1 MSERISFPVQGM
13 TCAACSARVQKALS
27 ATPGV
32 QDANV
37 NLLANEATVAFD
49 PSITSA
55 EALAET
61 VRSVGYE
68 AELPVAGSS
77 TLDDQEKQDQQQAAE
92 FNDLK
97 RKAIVSLVCATVGM
111 FILMPLG
118 HRAHYVEM
126 LMTLFVM
133 AWAGR
138 GFYTRAWA
146 ALRHGTSDMN
156 TLISIG
162 TLAAFV
168 FSVATPDSYFESV
181 NWIIALVLTGRAF
194 ESRAKRQTT
203 MALRKLIS
211 LQPRTARVF
220 RDGVEVELPVEHVR
234 IGDTLLVRPGEK
246 IAIDGEVLEGA
257 SSVDESMLT
266 GESIPVSKQP
276 GDRVIGGTLNT
287 TGSFRFRTTALGSQ
301 GVLAHIVKLMRE
313 AQGSRAPVQ
322 RLADRISAV
331 FVPIVLLIAL
341 ATFFV
346 WYFVPSEPS
355 LARAI
360 SAAVAVLVIACP
372 CAMGLAVPTAVMV
385 SSGRAAQQ
393 GILIKGGEALEK
405 LQAVDVV
412 VFDKT
417 GTITEGQPVVTD
429 VIVTGD
435 TTRDEILLLA
445 ASVEAHSE
453 HPLAQAVLQFAAG
466 KGISPQPVSGFSSTP
481 GLGAEGIVL
490 GQQVLIGNAAWLVD
504 RRVAT
509 APLLP
514 HLEQFSAEGKTP
526 LLIAIDG
533 RAEAVIAVADTLKA
547 TSAEAVQLLHEMR
560 LKVVLLTGDREETG
574 RAIAHQISVDE
585 VVAGV
590 LPAGKLDEIK
600 RLQKQGHVVAMVGDG
615 VNDAPA
621 LAQAEIGIAM
631 GSGADVATEAADVT
645 LMRSDPRGVAT
656 AIQISRK
663 TMSIMK
669 QNLFWA
675 FAYNVIGIPI
685 AASGELSP
693 VFAGAAMALSSVSVV
708 TNSLRLRRR
717 GRQHEEAPIPSPA
730 SCGCEMQAE
739 PRKAIGLTRRPKPLT
754 CAGCG

>member
-708 TNSLRLRRR
+708 TNSLRLRR
-717 GRQHEEAPIPSPA
+717 
-730 SCGCEMQAE
+730 
-739 PRKAIGLTRRPKPLT
+739 
-754 CAGCG
+754 AGKTT

>member
-1 MSERISFPVQGM
+1 MSERISFPIQGM

-37 NLLANEATVAFD
+37 NLLANEASVAFD
-49 PSITSA
+49 PRTTSP
-55 EALAET
+55 EALVET
-61 VRSVGYE
+61 VRRVGYE
-68 AELPVAGSS
+68 AELPSAGSS
-77 TLDDQEKQDQQQAAE
+77 TLDDQEQQDRRQAAE
-92 FNDLK
+92 FSDLK
-97 RKAIVSLVCATVGM
+97 RKAIVSLVCAAVGM

-118 HRAHYVEM
+118 HRAHYFEM
-126 LMTLFVM
+126 LMTVFVM

-138 GFYTRAWA
+138 DFYTRAWA

-162 TLAAFV
+162 TGAAFV

-194 ESRAKRQTT
+194 KSRAKRQTT
-203 MALRKLIS
+203 TALRKLIS
-211 LQPRTARVF
+211 LQPRTARVW
-220 RDGVEVELPVEHVR
+220 RDGVEVEVPVERVR
-234 IGDTLLVRPGEK
+234 LGDTLLVRPGEK

-266 GESIPVSKQP
+266 GESIPVSKQI
-276 GDRVIGGTLNT
+276 GDRVIGGTINT
-287 TGSFRFRTTALGSQ
+287 TGSFRFRATALGSQ

-331 FVPIVLLIAL
+331 FVPVVLLIAL
-341 ATFFV
+341 ATFLA
-346 WYFVPSEPS
+346 WYFVPSQPS
-355 LARAI
+355 LAHAI

-385 SSGRAAQQ
+385 SSGRAAQH

-417 GTITEGQPVVTD
+417 GTITAGQPVVTD
-429 VIVTGD
+429 VIVTGGK
-435 TTRDEILLLA
+435 TRDEILQLA

-466 KGISPQPVSGFSSTP
+466 QGIRPQPVTGFSSTP
-481 GLGAEGIVL
+481 GLGAEGDVS
-490 GQQVLIGNAAWLVD
+490 GQHVLIGNTAWLVD
-504 RRVAT
+504 RNIAT
-509 APLLP
+509 AHLLT

-526 LLIAIDG
+526 LLLATDG

-547 TSAEAVQLLHEMR
+547 TSAEAIQLLHDIR
-560 LKVVLLTGDREETG
+560 LRVVLLTGDREETG
-574 RAIAHQISVDE
+574 RAIARQIGVDE

-590 LPAGKLDEIK
+590 LPAGKVDEIK
-600 RLQKQGHVVAMVGDG
+600 RLQQQGHIVAMVGDG

-621 LAQAEIGIAM
+621 LAQAAVGIAM

-645 LMRSDPRGVAT
+645 LMRSDPRSVAT

-685 AASGELSP
+685 AASGQLSP
-693 VFAGAAMALSSVSVV
+693 VLAGAAMALSSVSVV
-708 TNSLRLRRR
+708 TNSLRLRRA
-717 GRQHEEAPIPSPA
+717 GK
-730 SCGCEMQAE
+730 
-739 PRKAIGLTRRPKPLT
+739 KA
-754 CAGCG
+754 